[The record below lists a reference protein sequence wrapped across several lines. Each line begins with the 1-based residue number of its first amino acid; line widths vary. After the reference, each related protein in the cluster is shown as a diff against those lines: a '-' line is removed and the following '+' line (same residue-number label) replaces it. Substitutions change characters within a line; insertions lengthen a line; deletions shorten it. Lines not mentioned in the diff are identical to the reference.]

1 MTSDPGSD
9 DASGAPTTLR
19 PAPSGRRAGLIVVLV
34 AVAIGV
40 LILDQVSKLVAVAR
54 LEGRPPVDLIGD
66 WLTLTFLRNPGAAF
80 SLGTG
85 STVVF
90 TVVAAIVVVVILR
103 TARKLR
109 SVWWAVALGAL
120 LGGAVG
126 NLTDRLVR
134 DPGFPAGHVVDFISV
149 KYFAVFNVADMAI
162 VGSAIL
168 MVVLSLLG
176 VELGGPRAESG
187 GGSDSEPAAP
197 DDPGTAPDG

>member
-1 MTSDPGSD
+1 VTSDPGQRD
-9 DASGAPTTLR
+9 EQDGPTPPRPVAPG
-19 PAPSGRRAGLIVVLV
+19 GRAALIVVLV

-40 LILDQVSKLVAVAR
+40 LILDQVTKLVAVAR
-54 LEGRPPVDLIGD
+54 LEGQPPMELIGD

-80 SLGTG
+80 SLGTS

-90 TVVAAIVVVVILR
+90 TIVAAIVVVVILR

-134 DPGFPAGHVVDFISV
+134 EPGFPAGHVVDFISV

-168 MVVLSLLG
+168 MVVLSVLG
-176 VELGGPRAESG
+176 VELGGPRAEPDAADTG
-187 GGSDSEPAAP
+187 EPAPRDQAGAAP
-197 DDPGTAPDG
+197 DG